1 MAYYSGTHGGF
12 FIRDGD
18 QDDAANNTQIFHIRN
33 WQFTTSISQLDATT
47 LGDTDRVPV
56 NGIRTTRGS
65 CTVLYYRETGASN
78 KASTEWFSEYL
89 LSTRKPDAA
98 GKSDWD
104 CERPGVGLVEAKPMW
119 VRLFVDSDAANNTAV
134 NMQVNV
140 TSFAM
145 SCAVGDIISA
155 NIQFEQVGASL
166 QLTNI

>member
-1 MAYYSGTHGGF
+1 MGYYTGTHGGVY
-12 FIRDGD
+12 IRTAQQNDN
-18 QDDAANNTQIFHIRN
+18 ANNTQIFHIRN

-47 LGDTDRVPV
+47 LGDTDKVPV

-65 CTVLYYRETGASN
+65 CTVLYYKDATN
-78 KASTEWFSEYL
+78 VPSTQWFTKRF
-89 LSTRKPDAA
+89 LSSRKPDSNQKA
-98 GKSDWD
+98 DWD
-104 CERPGVGLVEAKPMW
+104 CARPGVGLIEAEPMW
-119 VRLFVDSDAANNTAV
+119 LRLYIDSDAPNNSYI

-166 QLTNI
+166 QVTNL

>member
-1 MAYYSGTHGGF
+1 MAYYSGTHGGVY
-12 FIRDGD
+12 IRDGD
-18 QDDAANNTQIFHIRN
+18 QANNANNTQIFHIRN
-33 WQFTTSISQLDATT
+33 WQVTTSISQLDATT

-65 CTVLYYRETGASN
+65 CTVLYYKDASN
-78 KASTEWFSEYL
+78 TPSTEYFSKYL
-89 LSTRKPDAA
+89 LSTRKPDS
-98 GKSDWD
+98 KSQADWN
-104 CERPGVGLVEAKPMW
+104 CERPGVGRNEAEPMW
-119 VRLFVDSDAANNTAV
+119 LRLYIDSDTTDNTYV

-166 QLTNI
+166 QVVNL

>member
-1 MAYYSGTHGGF
+1 MSYYTGTHGGVY
-12 FIRDGD
+12 IRDGAQND
-18 QDDAANNTQIFHIRN
+18 NANNTPIFHIRN

-47 LGDTDRVPV
+47 LGDTDKVPV

-65 CTVLYYRETGASN
+65 CTVLYYKDATNPPSTQWFTKRFLSN
-78 KASTEWFSEYL
+78 RKADSN
-89 LSTRKPDAA
+89 
-98 GKSDWD
+98 GQNDWD
-104 CERPGVGLVEAKPMW
+104 CERPGVGSNEAEPMW
-119 VRLFVDSDAANNTAV
+119 LRLHIDSDAASDSYI

-166 QLTNI
+166 QITKI